1 MKASRHNGR
10 SGKHGVYDVK
20 HNDRDFDVE
29 HSEHIDSERTK
40 QNVYWDCYQGYSF
53 AGSSQGR
60 QFNFTEIERAYY
72 YEHYSDFVDAQNER
86 NEQARHPE
94 RNRTIDDV
102 LKNNKTCPEES
113 VIQLGN
119 IDHAVTPDVLA
130 KVSAEFFDEFNKRYG
145 SHIHILDWALH
156 LDEATPHIHERH
168 VFDAKNKYGELCPQ
182 QDKALEELGFEL
194 PDPAK
199 KKGKYNNR
207 KMNFDAE
214 CRKLFLEIA
223 QRNGVQVECEPVYG
237 GAGYLEKQDFIIENQ
252 KKRIAEKQA
261 VLDEITMRVLD
272 MENFVEQVAEDAYEK
287 ACEAVSDTMAEQ
299 TRAEDIEELRRYKKW
314 LTSDERKTPKDKRD
328 FVGRCL
334 DNLENRLRG
343 MAQKVAGKV
352 METLQN
358 PRIKEQKKSEV
369 KEHARKSVRAL
380 LEANRKLVEE
390 QRAKVAE
397 KSKGRGIGISMNV
410 FAVVKEN
417 VTARQVAMQY
427 GIKINRSGLACCP
440 FHKDKT
446 PSMKID
452 KRYYCFG
459 CGDTGDAIDFVAKYF
474 GLAPK
479 EAAMKIASDFGL
491 NYDAT
496 NRAPPKKMAP
506 KKTPEQILDEEQK
519 QCFCVL
525 SDYYHLLRKW
535 KTEYAP
541 KSMDEEWH
549 PCFVEALQNISKV
562 EYQLDTLLEKDIPD
576 RASVVSDIGKGVKSI
591 AGRIEEYRRSQGD
604 AGEHRKGRSQENSR

>member
-53 AGSSQGR
+53 AGSSQER

-358 PRIKEQKKSEV
+358 PLIKEQKKSEV

-397 KSKGRGIGISMNV
+397 TPAHKKARG
-410 FAVVKEN
+410 
-417 VTARQVAMQY
+417 
-427 GIKINRSGLACCP
+427 
-440 FHKDKT
+440 
-446 PSMKID
+446 
-452 KRYYCFG
+452 
-459 CGDTGDAIDFVAKYF
+459 
-474 GLAPK
+474 
-479 EAAMKIASDFGL
+479 
-491 NYDAT
+491 
-496 NRAPPKKMAP
+496 
-506 KKTPEQILDEEQK
+506 EE
-519 QCFCVL
+519 L
-525 SDYYHLLRKW
+525 
-535 KTEYAP
+535 
-541 KSMDEEWH
+541 
-549 PCFVEALQNISKV
+549 
-562 EYQLDTLLEKDIPD
+562 
-576 RASVVSDIGKGVKSI
+576 G
-591 AGRIEEYRRSQGD
+591 
-604 AGEHRKGRSQENSR
+604 